1 MGIAIDDAVAA
12 SGSAIRRSDPG
23 ASTAVPAVEV
33 AALVARYGSRT
44 VLDGVDV
51 AVQRGEIHV
60 ILGGSGSGKSTLL
73 KHMIGLLEPSEGQV
87 RLLGEDL
94 QQGGERARE
103 ALLSRIGVLFQGGA
117 LLESLDIAGNVALPL
132 SARTAAPAEVIAELV
147 RIKLELV
154 GLAGK
159 GHLYPRELSGGMR
172 KRAALARAIAAD
184 PEVLFCDEPG
194 AGLDPISAAALDDLL
209 RSLCERFG
217 MAIVVISHEL
227 TSIRAI
233 ADRVTMLADGKVC
246 AQGSLEAVQRVD
258 HPFVR
263 DFFGRARDAGSAAPS
278 LWQRVRPDAAS

>member
-1 MGIAIDDAVAA
+1 MGMAIDDAAGV
-12 SGSAIRRSDPG
+12 SGSATQRAQAGVSGR
-23 ASTAVPAVEV
+23 VPAVEV

-51 AVQRGEIHV
+51 TIPRGEIHV
-60 ILGGSGSGKSTLL
+60 VLGGSGSGKSTLL
-73 KHMIGLLEPSEGQV
+73 KHMIGLLEPSAGQV
-87 RLLGEDL
+87 RLLGEEL
-94 QQGGERARE
+94 HQGGEGARE

-117 LLESLDIAGNVALPL
+117 LLESLDVAGNVALPL
-132 SARTAAPAEVIAELV
+132 STRAAAPAEVVAELV
-147 RIKLELV
+147 RVKLELV
-154 GLAGK
+154 GLTGK

-209 RSLCERFG
+209 RSLCQRFG
-217 MAIVVISHEL
+217 MAIVLISHEL

-246 AQGSLEAVQRVD
+246 AQGTLAEVQRVD

-278 LWQRVRPDAAS
+278 LWQRVRPGYPP